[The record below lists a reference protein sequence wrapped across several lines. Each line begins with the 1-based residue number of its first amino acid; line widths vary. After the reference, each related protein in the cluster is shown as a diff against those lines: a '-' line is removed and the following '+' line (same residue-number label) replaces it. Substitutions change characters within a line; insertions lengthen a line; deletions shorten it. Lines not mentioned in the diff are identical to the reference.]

1 MDKTKKPLTRFGKF
15 ELLKAIAILGLP
27 TVHLMEEAMEAGL
40 ASPGLMRF
48 GSAIIGLCAF
58 GPSVFM
64 ICMGF
69 GIGGGKTKPD
79 AIFRNGIQFLLIGA
93 LLNIFRWLIPGIIQM
108 LVLHTD
114 LMEDINFCLQSDIY
128 YFVGIF
134 FIFYSFMK
142 RLKLTPAGMILT
154 SMLLLTVNTLLTP
167 LTSEYV
173 TNDIAASLLGNLM
186 YVNETSCFPL
196 LSWSIFPSIGI
207 LLGDVLKKADDE
219 KREAIMRRMLDFSFV
234 LFASFTV
241 FLITYDIDYMKVL
254 VSPANEYITDL
265 PNVILLVSLALFL
278 VSLTYY
284 LCKLIGASKFMEFM
298 LRISAFIV
306 TFYLL
311 QWVIVAWIFYALP
324 MLRVP
329 EESFGIGWF
338 LLSTVVV
345 TAFCIVVTNKR
356 GMKIMKL
363 LLKITSPSKK
373 KKRKA
378 KAA

>member
-1 MDKTKKPLTRFGKF
+1 
-15 ELLKAIAILGLP
+15 
-27 TVHLMEEAMEAGL
+27 
-40 ASPGLMRF
+40 
-48 GSAIIGLCAF
+48 
-58 GPSVFM
+58 
-64 ICMGF
+64 
-69 GIGGGKTKPD
+69 
-79 AIFRNGIQFLLIGA
+79 
-93 LLNIFRWLIPGIIQM
+93 
-108 LVLHTD
+108 
-114 LMEDINFCLQSDIY
+114 
-128 YFVGIF
+128 
-134 FIFYSFMK
+134 MK

-173 TNDIAASLLGNLM
+173 TNDIAASLLGNLV